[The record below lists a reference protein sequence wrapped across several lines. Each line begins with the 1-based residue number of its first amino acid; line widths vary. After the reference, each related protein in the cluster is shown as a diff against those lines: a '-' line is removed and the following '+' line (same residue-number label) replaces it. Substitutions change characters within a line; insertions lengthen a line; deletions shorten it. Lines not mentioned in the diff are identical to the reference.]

1 MASQKN
7 GFMMIGVLIA
17 SMIIGLAF
25 VAFLN
30 LSISSTKAT
39 SSAAD
44 YTVASNLA
52 QKQLE
57 ILKTKDKSFWINHI
71 TDLNIPWQD
80 SAQSNPVHI
89 NNTDYLITTRSEAS
103 VEDSQ
108 LVKVT
113 VAVQWREQENDQ
125 LLQVIM
131 LYDTNP

>member
-44 YTVASNLA
+44 YTVAANLA

-57 ILKTKDKSFWINHI
+57 ILKTKDKNFWTNHI

-80 SAQSNPVHI
+80 AAQSNPVHI
-89 NNTDYLITTRSEAS
+89 NNTDYLITTRSEVS